1 MSEYIEVQGFSDL
14 AREVNSNAIINT
26 NLVAYNSYLKKSK
39 EANMQKKDLRD
50 AIRDINILK
59 NEMQEIKKL
68 LINLSESKKHGSS

>member
-26 NLVAYNSYLKKSK
+26 NLAAYNSYLKRSK